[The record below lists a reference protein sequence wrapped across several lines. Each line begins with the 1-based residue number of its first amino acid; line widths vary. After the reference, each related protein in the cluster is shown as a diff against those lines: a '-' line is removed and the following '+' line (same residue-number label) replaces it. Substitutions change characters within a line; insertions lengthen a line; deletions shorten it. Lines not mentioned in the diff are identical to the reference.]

1 MPSSEVAT
9 IPATAI
15 ISLLLAL
22 ALLPQMIAGEM
33 EKEAEQR
40 EWKQNTCP
48 SAKGETP
55 LSANL
60 TKGQDI
66 KVCKSKM
73 CFDRRGPSMECNR
86 KV

>member
-22 ALLPQMIAGEM
+22 ALLPQMIAGEKM
-33 EKEAEQR
+33 EKEAER
-40 EWKQNTCP
+40 EWEQNTCP

-60 TKGQDI
+60 TG
-66 KVCKSKM
+66 
-73 CFDRRGPSMECNR
+73 G
-86 KV
+86 

>member
-15 ISLLLAL
+15 ISLLLTL
-22 ALLPQMIAGEM
+22 ALLPQMIAGEKM
-33 EKEAEQR
+33 EKEAER

-60 TKGQDI
+60 TG
-66 KVCKSKM
+66 
-73 CFDRRGPSMECNR
+73 G
-86 KV
+86 

>member
-22 ALLPQMIAGEM
+22 ALLPQMIAGEKM
-33 EKEAEQR
+33 EKEAER

-60 TKGQDI
+60 T
-66 KVCKSKM
+66 
-73 CFDRRGPSMECNR
+73 RG
-86 KV
+86 

>member
-22 ALLPQMIAGEM
+22 ALLPQMIAGEKM
-33 EKEAEQR
+33 EKEAER
-40 EWKQNTCP
+40 KWKQNTCP
-48 SAKGETP
+48 SAKGGTP

-60 TKGQDI
+60 TG
-66 KVCKSKM
+66 
-73 CFDRRGPSMECNR
+73 G
-86 KV
+86 

>member
-22 ALLPQMIAGEM
+22 ALLPQMIAGEKM

-55 LSANL
+55 LSAYL
-60 TKGQDI
+60 TG
-66 KVCKSKM
+66 
-73 CFDRRGPSMECNR
+73 G
-86 KV
+86 

>member
-15 ISLLLAL
+15 ISLLLAF

-60 TKGQDI
+60 T
-66 KVCKSKM
+66 
-73 CFDRRGPSMECNR
+73 RGGLGY
-86 KV
+86 

>member
-15 ISLLLAL
+15 SLLLAF
-22 ALLPQMIAGEM
+22 ALLPQMIAGELK
-33 EKEAEQR
+33 KEAER

-60 TKGQDI
+60 T
-66 KVCKSKM
+66 
-73 CFDRRGPSMECNR
+73 RG
-86 KV
+86 

>member
-33 EKEAEQR
+33 EKEAER

-60 TKGQDI
+60 T
-66 KVCKSKM
+66 
-73 CFDRRGPSMECNR
+73 RG
-86 KV
+86 KLGY

>member
-22 ALLPQMIAGEM
+22 ALLPQMIAGEKM
-33 EKEAEQR
+33 EKEAER

-60 TKGQDI
+60 TG
-66 KVCKSKM
+66 
-73 CFDRRGPSMECNR
+73 G
-86 KV
+86 